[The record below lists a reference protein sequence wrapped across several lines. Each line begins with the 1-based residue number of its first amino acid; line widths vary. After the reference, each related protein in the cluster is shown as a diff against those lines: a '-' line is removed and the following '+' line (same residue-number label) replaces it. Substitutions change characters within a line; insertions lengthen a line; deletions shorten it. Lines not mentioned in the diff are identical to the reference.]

1 MNKYHFKILS
11 MPLLLSL
18 SLLSG
23 CGSSSSD
30 DVAFSCPEEPT
41 LGGTALYQT
50 ELVTIPQK
58 NSSKNMAQKTVSG
71 LVSYS
76 QDVGYV
82 FSAKAGQKLI
92 TSTQVKDICTAV
104 FSYQDRILIG
114 KPNDKNITIKKDDT
128 YVVKVFS
135 ILNPEGQRLFNLD
148 IKLLGGAKIAKLP
161 YISEIPYYFQTIDGI
176 TESIRK
182 EQYDKTEKYQTK

>member
-1 MNKYHFKILS
+1 
-11 MPLLLSL
+11 MPLILSL

-30 DVAFSCPEEPT
+30 DVAFSCPENPT
-41 LGGTALYQT
+41 LGGTALYKI
-50 ELVTIPQK
+50 ELVTTPQK
-58 NSSKNMAQKTVSG
+58 TTSENVAQKTVSG
-71 LVSYS
+71 QVSYN

-92 TSTQVKDICTAV
+92 TLTKVEDICTAV
-104 FSYQDRILIG
+104 FSYKDRILIETP
-114 KPNDKNITIKKDDT
+114 KDKNITIKEDGF

-148 IKLLGGAKIAKLP
+148 IKLLGGTKIAQLP
-161 YISEIPYYFQTIDGI
+161 YSSEIPYYFETIDGI

-182 EQYDKTEKYQTK
+182 EQYKKTAKSQTE

>member
-1 MNKYHFKILS
+1 MKRTLKIFLV
-11 MPLLLSL
+11 LL
-18 SLLSG
+18 
-23 CGSSSSD
+23 
-30 DVAFSCPEEPT
+30 V
-41 LGGTALYQT
+41 
-50 ELVTIPQK
+50 VTFYACSTYK
-58 NSSKNMAQKTVSG
+58 SKPSV
-71 LVSYS
+71 
-76 QDVGYV
+76 D
-82 FSAKAGQKLI
+82 SARHMTNI
-92 TSTQVKDICTAV
+92 TSESFYNI
-104 FSYQDRILIG
+104 
-114 KPNDKNITIKKDDT
+114 ITIKKDDT